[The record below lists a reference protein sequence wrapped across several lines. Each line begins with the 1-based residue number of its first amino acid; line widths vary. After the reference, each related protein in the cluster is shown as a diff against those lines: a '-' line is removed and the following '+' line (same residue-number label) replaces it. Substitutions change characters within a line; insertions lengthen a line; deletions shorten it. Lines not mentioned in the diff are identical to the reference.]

1 MNLFGN
7 YDEECS
13 GCTDSNACNYYASAS
28 VDDGS
33 CDFETCSGCKD
44 PEACNYDASATI
56 DNGECD
62 YSSCGCLLPSACN
75 YNPSAQASAF
85 EDCIWSCYSGCD
97 ADACNYS
104 PLSGPNATIQSSLHG
119 DPWAFGFEAVPIIL
133 AEVSEANY
141 ILPCATDDEWLLE
154 WELRGLFPA
163 PCFGEGYFG
172 SCQCASEAQA
182 NGYYAD
188 FEVQIC
194 SNGSASWTSHGT
206 GSETVTVNYPC
217 TEFAFYEGGTGSN
230 NITIYIPS
238 GVQEFFLYNATGTNI
253 YNVYYNSDSTSF
265 SHYFATGSP
274 TLNLFG
280 NYDEECSGCT
290 DSNACNYYASASVDD
305 GSCAYNL
312 CNFGGCTIEGAC
324 NFSPYARYNDGS
336 CEFNID
342 NCGVCGGDGS
352 SCVGCTEPGAC
363 NYQQAATINQG
374 CEYETCAGCTNEN
387 ATNYDSTATIEDGS
401 CLYNQAAHDAEY
413 DAGYEAGAAEC
424 PHCANPEDP
433 ADINNDGC
441 VQLNDLLDLLSA
453 YGNCSAEESPW
464 QCGDPLEYQGY
475 DYETV
480 QIGEQCWFAE
490 NLRAENYRNG
500 DEIDSNISSSEWPY
514 TLLGS
519 VAVYGESGECDN
531 FENSCDPNISLDKY
545 GRLYNWY
552 CISGEHQLCP
562 SGWAVPTEGDF
573 DTLIQSGGGLEEA
586 GGALKS
592 VSGWYNAGN
601 GSDDLGFNGKPG
613 GIRDG

>member
-1 MNLFGN
+1 MKRLVALMMCAVSLGAAAQGS
-7 YDEECS
+7 CS
-13 GCTDSNACNYYASAS
+13 GS
-28 VDDGS
+28 
-33 CDFETCSGCKD
+33 
-44 PEACNYDASATI
+44 
-56 DNGECD
+56 
-62 YSSCGCLLPSACN
+62 GCLLPSACN
-75 YNPSAQASAF
+75 FNPSAHASTF

-119 DPWAFGFEAVPIIL
+119 DPWAFGSEAAPIIL

-141 ILPCATDDEWLLE
+141 ILPFATDDEWLLE

-194 SNGSASWTSHGT
+194 SNGSASWTGHGT

-324 NFSPYARYNDGS
+324 NFYSP
-336 CEFNID
+336 
-342 NCGVCGGDGS
+342 
-352 SCVGCTEPGAC
+352 
-363 NYQQAATINQG
+363 
-374 CEYETCAGCTNEN
+374 
-387 ATNYDSTATIEDGS
+387 
-401 CLYNQAAHDAEY
+401 
-413 DAGYEAGAAEC
+413 
-424 PHCANPEDP
+424 
-433 ADINNDGC
+433 
-441 VQLNDLLDLLSA
+441 LSA
-453 YGNCSAEESPW
+453 YAVR
-464 QCGDPLEYQGY
+464 DPKP
-475 DYETV
+475 
-480 QIGEQCWFAE
+480 
-490 NLRAENYRNG
+490 
-500 DEIDSNISSSEWPY
+500 S
-514 TLLGS
+514 
-519 VAVYGESGECDN
+519 
-531 FENSCDPNISLDKY
+531 
-545 GRLYNWY
+545 RLFW
-552 CISGEHQLCP
+552 
-562 SGWAVPTEGDF
+562 
-573 DTLIQSGGGLEEA
+573 
-586 GGALKS
+586 LKS
-592 VSGWYNAGN
+592 
-601 GSDDLGFNGKPG
+601 GSCGF
-613 GIRDG
+613 RHV

>member
-1 MNLFGN
+1 
-7 YDEECS
+7 
-13 GCTDSNACNYYASAS
+13 
-28 VDDGS
+28 
-33 CDFETCSGCKD
+33 
-44 PEACNYDASATI
+44 
-56 DNGECD
+56 
-62 YSSCGCLLPSACN
+62 
-75 YNPSAQASAF
+75 
-85 EDCIWSCYSGCD
+85 
-97 ADACNYS
+97 
-104 PLSGPNATIQSSLHG
+104 LHG
-119 DPWAFGFEAVPIIL
+119 DPWAFGSEAVPIIL

-141 ILPCATDDEWLLE
+141 ILPFATDDEWLLE

-265 SHYFATGSP
+265 SHYFSTGSP

-312 CNFGGCTIEGAC
+312 CNFGGCTIDGAC

-424 PHCANPEDP
+424 PHCANSEDP

-453 YGNCSAEESPW
+453 YGNCSAEESQW

-480 QIGEQCWFAE
+480 QIGEQCWFAK
-490 NLRAENYRNG
+490 NLRSENYLNG
-500 DEIDSNISSSEWPY
+500 DVIPSNLSDSEWSS
-514 TLLGS
+514 TTSGALAL
-519 VAVYGESGECDN
+519 YGEDAGCQS
-531 FENSCDPNISLDKY
+531 NSPDIDACDPAQSLNEY

-552 CISGEHQLCP
+552 AVDDSRGLCP
-562 SGWAVPTEGDF
+562 SGWHVPTDEEWTVMTDHLGGES
-573 DTLIQSGGGLEEA
+573 ISGGQMKTTYGWF
-586 GGALKS
+586 GG
-592 VSGWYNAGN
+592 GN
-601 GSDDLGFNGKPG
+601 GMNLAGFSGLPG
-613 GIRDG
+613 GYRYSSGYFGFSGFGGNWWSSSPDVFGAWGRGLDYSDEAVSRNNYNPLYGFSVRCIKDAE